1 MCTNNL
7 YNVTKNLKYKKT
19 YENGQITH
27 YLEHRGMGTGLVTE
41 KKTIPGVM
49 SHFHTILQPD
59 PTGSTSNTT
68 GSRSDRVKQTHRKL
82 PFYFG

>member
-27 YLEHRGMGTGLVTE
+27 YLEHRGMVTGLVRE
-41 KKTIPGVM
+41 KKNNTWRNESLPYN
-49 SHFHTILQPD
+49 
-59 PTGSTSNTT
+59 STTRPNRFNIKYNWITE
-68 GSRSDRVKQTHRKL
+68 
-82 PFYFG
+82 